1 MAKYRCNIC
10 SKNVFIENETS
21 PCPECG
27 SLGGV
32 SQYVFITDGV
42 ERFNLT
48 AGNESYI
55 VYLDNTLL
63 TRALMKRFFPSLTDD
78 AGNPAYRYLEIG
90 TGINSLLFSK
100 NEDGVFCVSAQEAAT
115 NHFLLNGNHVEA
127 IPVLV
132 KKTDIIDLFSTKQGK
147 CVARFVID

>member
-42 ERFNLT
+42 ERFTLT
-48 AGNESYI
+48 AGSESYI

-63 TRALMKRFFPSLTDD
+63 TRSLMKRFFPSLTDD
-78 AGNPAYRYLEIG
+78 AGNPAYRYLETETG
-90 TGINSLLFSK
+90 TTCLLFSK
-100 NEDGVFCVSAQEAAT
+100 NEDGVFCVSAPEAAT
-115 NHFLLNGNHVEA
+115 NHFLLNGNPVEA
-127 IPVLV
+127 IPMLV
-132 KKTDIIDLFSTKQGK
+132 KKTDIIDLFSTKKGK
-147 CVARFVID
+147 CVARLAID

>member
-42 ERFNLT
+42 ERFMLT
-48 AGNESYI
+48 AGSESYI

-63 TRALMKRFFPSLTDD
+63 TRSLMKRFFPSLTDD
-78 AGNPAYRYLEIG
+78 AGNPAYRYLETETG
-90 TGINSLLFSK
+90 TTCLLFSK
-100 NEDGVFCVSAQEAAT
+100 NEDGVFCVSAPEAAT
-115 NHFLLNGNHVEA
+115 NHFLLNGTRIEA
-127 IPVLV
+127 TPLMI
-132 KKTDIIDLFSTKQGK
+132 KKSDTLSLFSSRNEKN
-147 CVARFVID
+147 VADFLIN